1 MKHFRQKTNKDRFE
15 TSYSKGV
22 VRGKS
27 MDWGIVNVMHI
38 EEFLYSPSAQVGR
51 QHGGVE
57 KKTPID
63 PMPMGTAHSMS
74 ESANSLH

>member
-1 MKHFRQKTNKDRFE
+1 
-15 TSYSKGV
+15 
-22 VRGKS
+22 
-27 MDWGIVNVMHI
+27 MDWGIVNVRHI

-63 PMPMGTAHSMS
+63 PMPMGAAHSMS
-74 ESANSLH
+74 ESSYSLH